1 MRRRDFLHGIGCSVA
16 VGWPLGALAQQ
27 PTIPVIGVLGTETEF
42 DKIFVGGLRQGLS
55 ESGFVEGQNVAIE
68 SRWAEGAYDRLP
80 ALAAEL
86 VRRQVAVLVAS
97 ATPALAAAKAAT
109 ATIPI
114 VFNTGADPVA
124 AGFVSSL
131 NRPGGNLTGVTILL
145 TQVVAKQF
153 ELLREMIPK
162 AGSIGFLHN
171 PTNRTFAKFVIAD
184 AQAAARKLEFKLQVL
199 EASTERGLDDAF
211 ATLAQLRVDGLVIG
225 PDQFFTNRSEQLGA
239 LTVRHALPAIY
250 HYRGFA
256 AAGGLMSYGA
266 NLPEAYRLEGAYVGR
281 ILKGEKPGD
290 LPVQEST
297 KVELI
302 VNLKTAKALGLTV
315 PLPLLGRADEVIE

>member
-1 MRRRDFLHGIGCSVA
+1 MRRRDFLHAIGASVA
-16 VGWPLGALAQQ
+16 AGGPLDALAQQ
-27 PTIPVIGVLGTETEF
+27 PAMPVIGVLGSETEF
-42 DKIFVGGLRQGLS
+42 DKIFIGGLRQGLS
-55 ESGFVEGQNVAIE
+55 ESGFVEGQNLTIE
-68 SRWAEGAYDRLP
+68 YRWAEGAYDRLP
-80 ALAAEL
+80 GLATDL
-86 VRRQVAVLVAS
+86 IRQKVAVLVAS
-97 ATPALAAAKAAT
+97 STPALAAAKAAT

-124 AGFVSSL
+124 AGFVASL

-145 TQVVAKQF
+145 TQVVPKQF
-153 ELLREMIPK
+153 ELLREMIPR
-162 AGSIGFLHN
+162 APSIGFLHN
-171 PTNRTFAKFVIAD
+171 PTNRTFAESVIAG
-184 AQAAARKLEFKLQVL
+184 AQAAARKLAFKLQVL
-199 EASTERGLDDAF
+199 EASTERGVDDAF
-211 ATLAQLRVDGLVIG
+211 ATSAQLRLGGLVIG

-239 LTVRHALPAIY
+239 LTIRHALPAIY

-266 NLPEAYRLEGAYVGR
+266 SLPEAYRLEGAYVGR
-281 ILKGEKPGD
+281 ILKGEKPGE
-290 LPVQEST
+290 LPVQQST

>member
-1 MRRRDFLHGIGCSVA
+1 MRRREFISLLGGTA
-16 VGWPLGALAQQ
+16 AAWPLGAQAQQ
-27 PTIPVIGVLGTETEF
+27 TAIPVIGVLGLETEF
-42 DKIFVGGLRQGLS
+42 DKIYIGGLRQGLS
-55 ESGFVEGQNVAIE
+55 KSGFVEGQTVAIE
-68 SRWAEGAYDRLP
+68 YRWAEGAYDRLP

-97 ATPALAAAKAAT
+97 STPALAAAKAAT

-124 AGFVSSL
+124 AGFVASL

-145 TQVVAKQF
+145 TQVVQKQF

-171 PTNRTFAKFVIAD
+171 PTNRTFAKSVIAD
-184 AQAAARKLEFKLQVL
+184 AQAAARTLGFKLQVL

-211 ATLAQLRVDGLVIG
+211 ATLAQLRLDGLVIG

-239 LTVRHALPAIY
+239 LTIRHALPAIY
-250 HYRGFA
+250 HYRGLA

>member
-1 MRRRDFLHGIGCSVA
+1 MRRRDFLHAIGGSVA
-16 VGWPLGALAQQ
+16 AGWLHGALAQQ
-27 PTIPVIGVLGTETEF
+27 PAIPVIGVLGSETEF
-42 DKIFVGGLRQGLS
+42 DKIFIGGFRQGLS

-68 SRWAEGAYDRLP
+68 YRWAEGAYDRLP
-80 ALAAEL
+80 GLAAEL

-97 ATPALAAAKAAT
+97 STPALAAAKAAT

-124 AGFVSSL
+124 AGFVASL

-145 TQVVAKQF
+145 TQVVPKQF
-153 ELLREMIPK
+153 ELLREVIPK
-162 AGSIGFLHN
+162 ADSIGFLHN
-171 PTNRTFAKFVIAD
+171 PTNRTFAKSVIAD
-184 AQAAARKLEFKLQVL
+184 AQAAARKLGLKLQVL

-211 ATLAQLRVDGLVIG
+211 ATLAQLRLDGLVIG
-225 PDQFFTNRSEQLGA
+225 PDQFFTSRSEQLGA
-239 LTVRHALPAIY
+239 LTIRHVLPAIY

-281 ILKGEKPGD
+281 ILKGDKPGD

-297 KVELI
+297 KVEFI